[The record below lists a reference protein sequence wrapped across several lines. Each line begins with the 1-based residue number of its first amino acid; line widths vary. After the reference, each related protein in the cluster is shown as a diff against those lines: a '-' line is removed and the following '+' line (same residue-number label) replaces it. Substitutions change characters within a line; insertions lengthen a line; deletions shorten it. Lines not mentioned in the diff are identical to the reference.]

1 MDRAIPVAESATSP
15 GRCTHVVSLALDR
28 LTIYLNP
35 PHVRESSEAMSTS
48 RSEIYKTDLVNFA
61 QIRLLEENAFGLHLF
76 NIQLDPPDVGQIK
89 LAFVEI
95 ESVPIGVV
103 SNEPSSVSEL
113 DNRTDFVKPGCLR
126 VPSNSRFA
134 GQVGEALLMPER
146 DSASRGA
153 EAGPYVRNTALI
165 VHRRV
170 ILADP
175 VDLEIEIGVRYD
187 GLRHRDC
194 GRVLPAFPEKK
205 GNWLWGA
212 ARRRRFLSEST
223 LRHGKK

>member
-1 MDRAIPVAESATSP
+1 
-15 GRCTHVVSLALDR
+15 
-28 LTIYLNP
+28 
-35 PHVRESSEAMSTS
+35 
-48 RSEIYKTDLVNFA
+48 DLVNFA

-76 NIQLDPPDVGQIK
+76 DIQLDPPDIGQIK
-89 LAFVEI
+89 LAFVEV
-95 ESVPIGVV
+95 ESVRIRVV
-103 SNEPSSVSEL
+103 SDEPGSVSEF

-134 GQVGEALLMPER
+134 GQVGKAFFMPER
-146 DSASRGA
+146 DSASGRA
-153 EAGPYVRNTALI
+153 EAGPYVRNAALI
-165 VHRRV
+165 VHSRV

-187 GLRHRDC
+187 ACVTGTAAVSFQPSL
-194 GRVLPAFPEKK
+194 KK
-205 GNWLWGA
+205 KRNRLWCA